1 MAKLASLAIGLN
13 IKRDIMSKPRKSAPK
28 KEVVEATPIIE
39 RYRPRHTWA
48 EFVALYVP
56 ADKYP
61 AMHREYLR

>member
-1 MAKLASLAIGLN
+1 MA
-13 IKRDIMSKPRKSAPK
+13 RKSAPK

-39 RYRPRHTWA
+39 RDRSRHTWA

-61 AMHREYLR
+61 TMHREYLR

>member
-1 MAKLASLAIGLN
+1 
-13 IKRDIMSKPRKSAPK
+13 MSKPRKSAPK

-48 EFVALYVP
+48 EFVMEFVP

-61 AMHREYLR
+61 TMRETYLK